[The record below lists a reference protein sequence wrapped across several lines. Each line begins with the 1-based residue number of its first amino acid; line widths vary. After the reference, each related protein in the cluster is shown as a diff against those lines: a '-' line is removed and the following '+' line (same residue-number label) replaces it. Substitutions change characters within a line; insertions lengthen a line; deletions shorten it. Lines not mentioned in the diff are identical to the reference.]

1 MYLGQYIERKCTLKG
16 FLCLYPQLDKCHT
29 QAPSFPRSNRCNSIC
44 TRLVRLHCVTLSGS
58 VIAEIMSPPLTQA
71 RCRLFGNQGVLVIP
85 EFSSLE
91 YLSDNQPKPN
101 LLVLCSYG
109 RYSQNVYTCSNCT
122 NNNDNININWLNVS
136 LCFVLFCFFKIVTV
150 GLHTCN
156 VGTNCKYS
164 QGFSGTCVRQFW
176 LFYCVRTPANMYDV
190 KHVPFLRVFY
200 LCLARF

>member
-29 QAPSFPRSNRCNSIC
+29 QAPSLPRSNRCNSIC

-71 RCRLFGNQGVLVIP
+71 RCRLFGNQGVLVIL

-122 NNNDNININWLNVS
+122 SNNDNININWLNVS
-136 LCFVLFCFFKIVTV
+136 LCFVLFFSKLSLSVYTRVMLARTV
-150 GLHTCN
+150 STAKVSVVH
-156 VGTNCKYS
+156 
-164 QGFSGTCVRQFW
+164 VRQFW
-176 LFYCVRTPANMYDV
+176 LFYCVRTPANMYDE